1 MWKIGVD
8 TGGTFTDFVIS
19 DGNSLWIM
27 KTPSTPHNPGVAV
40 LEGLKDYLEFHPTII
55 HGTTVATNAFLEN
68 KTAKT
73 ALIVTEGFEH
83 LLHIGRQ
90 NRLNLFSL
98 KPEKPSSLIPLSL
111 SFGLRERTL
120 FDGSI
125 EKPIDKNALIKIGD
139 LLKKKNVAC
148 VAVLFL
154 HSYANPTN
162 EKIAGKTLR
171 EMGFYVTAS
180 HEILPEYREYE
191 RGVITALNSS
201 LIPIIKNYLSQLSNT
216 IGEAKLFIM
225 QSQGGFIS
233 PEIAMSKPVY
243 TLLSGPAGGAI
254 ASTYMGKLIGLERL
268 LAFDMG
274 GTSTDVSLI
283 DKAFKIT
290 KESSLSGL
298 PLRIPMIEIQ
308 TVGAGGGSIAVIDK
322 GGAMK
327 VGPESAG
334 AHPGPACYGISDF
347 PTVTDAFMVL
357 GWMVP
362 ELFLGGKMKIFPE
375 KSFKAIEQVAKDSN
389 LTLHRAAE
397 GIIRIASATMEK
409 ALRVV
414 SIERGY
420 DPRDFS
426 LIAFG
431 GAGGLCAVILAE
443 RLGIKKIIVPN
454 FQGVFSALGMI
465 LSDSVK
471 EFSWGVMKKVKEV
484 KKLEL
489 EKKFKDM
496 EREALELFKKE
507 EIEERRVVF
516 LSSLDMR
523 YEGQSYELN
532 IPYKK
537 GFVDDFH
544 RAHHLLYSHSY
555 KDRDVEIVNLRL
567 RGVGVVDKV
576 GLPFFKPEKSLPEQ
590 ALYGEKEVWYRGKIL
605 RAKIYLREKL
615 ISGNR
620 IEGPAII
627 SSYDGTTFIPDGYGC
642 LVDGYLNLLISR
654 GNV

>member
-1 MWKIGVD
+1 MWRIGVD

-19 DGNSLWIM
+19 DGKSLWIK
-27 KTPSTPHNPGVAV
+27 KTPSTPHNPGEAV
-40 LEGLKDYLEFHPTII
+40 LEGLKEYLEFHPTII
-55 HGTTVATNAFLEN
+55 HGTTVATNAFLEK

-98 KPEKPSSLIPLSL
+98 KPEKPISLIPLSL

-139 LLKKKNVAC
+139 LLKEKNVAC

-171 EMGFYVTAS
+171 NMGFYVTTS

-201 LIPIIKNYLSQLSNT
+201 LIPIIKNYLSQLRNK
-216 IGEAKLFIM
+216 IGETKLFIM

-268 LAFDMG
+268 IAFDMG

-283 DKAFKIT
+283 DKEFKIT

-308 TVGAGGGSIAVIDK
+308 TVGAGGGSIAVIDR

-334 AHPGPACYGISDF
+334 ANPGPACYGISDF
-347 PTVTDAFMVL
+347 PTVTDAFVVL

-362 ELFLGGKMKIFPE
+362 ELFLGGKMKIFPD
-375 KSFKAIEQVAKDSN
+375 KSFKAIDQVAKDSN
-389 LTLHRAAE
+389 LTLHKAAE
-397 GIIRIASATMEK
+397 GIIRVASANMEK

-471 EFSWGVMKKVKEV
+471 EFSWGVMRKVKEV

-489 EKKFKDM
+489 EKKFKDL

-507 EIEERRVVF
+507 QIEEKRVVF
-516 LSSLDMR
+516 LRSLDMR

-544 RAHHLLYSHSY
+544 RTHHLLYSHSY
-555 KDRDVEIVNLRL
+555 KDRDVEIVNLRV
-567 RGVGVVDKV
+567 RGVGIVDKV
-576 GLPFFKPEKSLPEQ
+576 ELPCFKPEKSLPEQ
-590 ALYGEKEVWYRGKIL
+590 ALYGEKEVWYKGEFL

-615 ISGNR
+615 ISGNK

-642 LVDGYLNLLISR
+642 SVDGYLNLLISR
-654 GNV
+654 QNV